1 MVSIIIPNYNRL
13 DYLKDCLQSISNQSY
28 KDWEA
33 LVVDDGS
40 TDGSKQLVEQF
51 RKQDQ
56 RFKWFVRTGNLKG
69 ASVCRN
75 MGVERANGDY
85 IIFLD
90 SDDLLAPNC
99 LEQRVEIMENNAA
112 LDFSVFKMQFFKIK
126 PGDDNR
132 IWNIETNETILQR
145 FLNLDAVWQTSG
157 PIWRTKIL
165 RDIGGFNEQLQ
176 CWQDIDIHLK
186 ALTAN
191 LNYKLYYELP
201 VDCYYRKDSVN
212 SISQSQTNSIN
223 KLKSKE
229 LLYFWA
235 VQKLKETSFSTDK
248 MALHI
253 VISAIN
259 GSQKQFFKK
268 FYAKVKTEFS
278 LAIQKQLKYMYIIR
292 FYKFYKIKYLQSQF
306 LTMKN
311 NMVSQT
317 LIGKYTNDD

>member
-13 DYLKDCLQSISNQSY
+13 DYLKDCLQSIYSQFH

-51 RKQDQ
+51 IKQDQ
-56 RFKWFVRTGNLKG
+56 RFKWLERTGNLKG

-75 MGVERANGDY
+75 IGIEKAIGDY

-99 LEQRVEIMENNAA
+99 LEQRVRIMEDNPE
-112 LDFSVFKMQFFKIK
+112 LDFSVFKMQFFKNK

-132 IWNIETNETILQR
+132 IWNIETNEATLQR

-157 PIWRTKIL
+157 PIWKKESL
-165 RDIGGFNEQLQ
+165 KAIGGFNEQLQ

-191 LNYKLYYELP
+191 LNYRLNYHLP
-201 VDCYYRKDSVN
+201 IDCYYRKNSVN
-212 SISQSQTNSIN
+212 SISQSQTNTIN

-229 LLYFWA
+229 ILYSWA
-235 VQKLKETSFSTDK
+235 AQKLKETSFSIDK

-253 VISAIN
+253 VISALN
-259 GSQKQFFKK
+259 GSQKQFFKQ
-268 FYAKVKTEFS
+268 FYRKVKNKFAGE
-278 LAIQKQLKYMYIIR
+278 IEKQLKYMSIIR
-292 FYKFYKIKYLQSQF
+292 FYKLYKIKYFQSQF